1 MTVASD
7 SSPECFSRMMASMPG
22 FRFHPTDEELVM
34 YYLKRKMCRRK
45 LKLDV
50 IREIDVYKWDP
61 EDFVG
66 QSVLKTG
73 DRQWFF
79 FSPRDRKYPN
89 SGRTNRATRYGYWK
103 ATGKDRNI
111 TYNSRTVGVK
121 KTLVFYRGRAP
132 HGERTDWVMHEYT
145 LEEEEVARCQNFKD
159 YYALY
164 KVFKKSGPGPKNGE
178 QYGAPFIEEEWG
190 DDDFVD
196 VNVNSA
202 DEAPISQVDE
212 GPSVH
217 TGTCNGQAQPLF
229 DLDLDEVL
237 KRMMDELVPDLP
249 SLCPALPQVPAEDVL
264 DQISKEVTIAEPIK
278 MFHSSGHCYDPT
290 QSATAH
296 MHVSEAPEVTSAPSV
311 QLEEPLFHEDD
322 FLEMNDLI
330 DPEPALPE
338 IENPVENMEFEDGLS
353 AFDLFHDAEMFLRDM
368 GHIDQET
375 VSHPYVNTLES
386 NVVNQHYQSLPL
398 GGNADQSCEL
408 WMRHESHIMSP
419 TEHANVSFSSSTS
432 GVVYESASLPTE
444 GNRNQSGSV
453 RQVPTSRLSSALW
466 AFLESIPTTPA
477 SAAEN
482 ANRALERVSSFSRV
496 RDNVKQASMAAA
508 AVAAGNENAI
518 MKRAGKGKGIFLF
531 LPVLVALCAFLW
543 VSMGTLRLLGS
554 SFPDI

>member
-1 MTVASD
+1 
-7 SSPECFSRMMASMPG
+7 
-22 FRFHPTDEELVM
+22 
-34 YYLKRKMCRRK
+34 
-45 LKLDV
+45 
-50 IREIDVYKWDP
+50 
-61 EDFVG
+61 
-66 QSVLKTG
+66 
-73 DRQWFF
+73 
-79 FSPRDRKYPN
+79 
-89 SGRTNRATRYGYWK
+89 
-103 ATGKDRNI
+103 
-111 TYNSRTVGVK
+111 
-121 KTLVFYRGRAP
+121 
-132 HGERTDWVMHEYT
+132 
-145 LEEEEVARCQNFKD
+145 
-159 YYALY
+159 
-164 KVFKKSGPGPKNGE
+164 
-178 QYGAPFIEEEWG
+178 
-190 DDDFVD
+190 
-196 VNVNSA
+196 
-202 DEAPISQVDE
+202 
-212 GPSVH
+212 
-217 TGTCNGQAQPLF
+217 
-229 DLDLDEVL
+229 
-237 KRMMDELVPDLP
+237 
-249 SLCPALPQVPAEDVL
+249 
-264 DQISKEVTIAEPIK
+264 
-278 MFHSSGHCYDPT
+278 
-290 QSATAH
+290 

-444 GNRNQSGSV
+444 
-453 RQVPTSRLSSALW
+453 
-466 AFLESIPTTPA
+466 
-477 SAAEN
+477 AAEN

-531 LPVLVALCAFLW
+531 LPVLLLYVPFYGFLW
-543 VSMGTLRLLGS
+543 ELETTWE
-554 SFPDI
+554 FIPDI